1 MTKREARRRSRQTE
15 VLQHARALIS
25 DGFEQLTM
33 AALAKKMDASVGG
46 LYRYYASKE
55 AILTALQ
62 SQALAKLKADIEG
75 TVERHLRKEGFDWT
89 LVEALFD
96 SWTHFRQRDPL
107 SVDILNAFSTVQ
119 TPVLDNLQ
127 REQLG
132 VDIGSVIEVLE
143 LTLERL
149 VAVECLRS
157 GDHRI
162 RALQLWG
169 LIFGFEQ
176 LRLRQARNIST
187 LPLDKIRK
195 AYLNDLKTA
204 WHR

>member
-1 MTKREARRRSRQTE
+1 M
-15 VLQHARALIS
+15 
-25 DGFEQLTM
+25 
-33 AALAKKMDASVGG
+33 
-46 LYRYYASKE
+46 
-55 AILTALQ
+55 
-62 SQALAKLKADIEG
+62 
-75 TVERHLRKEGFDWT
+75 
-89 LVEALFD
+89 EALFD

-132 VDIGSVIEVLE
+132 VDIGSVIDVLE